1 MNAVSVYVNTA
12 KLVLQTTEA
21 TTAAAASLNPELSRL
36 LLSLRQLLS
45 CVVCNRLVNDPYVPQ
60 HGQCAHNVCRLC
72 MRGQKLLHPA
82 CSHCKDNNNFKTYNE
97 NKQMRCLL
105 MCYKSL
111 CEHLRCSAVFSHFA
125 GHKVGQYNSSSV
137 PSVLM
142 PQMSLQDLIVEGA
155 GYDDILNAFNSD
167 LPKPM
172 MATMAKP
179 MHLPAL
185 VTPLTSIAAA
195 TPLAPIQHTIKVAA
209 MQQTAPKAS
218 TPPTSVTAAISIP
231 VSTYTPKLKVDN
243 SSHHHFKHHTPMAT
257 PTSSLSNTPST
268 QEHQTPMNTSV
279 THTQLIQLNQL
290 KNSGNIT
297 YIGPNTRGI
306 VLPIVSTAGSSGV
319 PLTIASARL
328 QTLNRQLAHAR
339 ALAVSSA
346 SATAVNNSSTV
357 NTSANS
363 VEHRNPLATF
373 KSSMASSQTMKTS
386 MATFSSSPAITTT
399 PTCVTTSAQ
408 MRNPPP
414 IKTVSNGSAMYSVL
428 YTGIGNKITI
438 KRKTD
443 GDEDATQKKNSSI
456 STPNANLLRPLSKTP
471 NKKRG
476 CRCGNTTA
484 TPGKLTCCGQRCPC
498 YVDSKSCIGCKC
510 RGCRNPHRPDGNKV
524 RPIIPELACYEIQ
537 MADDHG
543 NVNELPIAT
552 TSNVLNTLSADN
564 NATTNLT
571 TTLNFN
577 ATTSTSAAAA
587 IASTSSTSATL
598 MPIRGLHHFTTSSI
612 GNSCVTTS
620 SIPPLTSTTMPT
632 QTASMTQASFGANLA
647 SSATVQAAASSMSS
661 NITAPGNI
669 VQLDQI
675 QRESLLIQNAE
686 GKFQV
691 VNVFT
696 TTGANVGGSTS
707 CTGQS
712 SSQVPTLQRIKTLPQ
727 TVVSAHNSFVLPS
740 SISSTT
746 MSGTTTTTSLP
757 QLILQSQQQQQH
769 QHHHGQHILQHHQH
783 HQQQQQ
789 QHHQQHQQQQQH
801 LNHQSIT
808 SQRISNNVTATSSLP
823 LQLQQ
828 QLKQNII
835 TVHAIH
841 TNPPTSN
848 TSPVTA
854 PVLTPSSSP
863 APTSATISLPP
874 LITNNSHGGLELT
887 DSSDGSRNTYT
898 NIIVSSSSPCDNITT
913 SSSSITSIPMTVSMA
928 GNVHTQQSLNMKS
941 LNSPNF

>member
-1 MNAVSVYVNTA
+1 MNAISVYVNTA

-21 TTAAAASLNPELSRL
+21 TTAATAGPNTELSRQ

-45 CVVCNRLVNDPYVPQ
+45 CVVCNRLVNDPFVPQ
-60 HGQCAHNVCRLC
+60 NGHCAHNVCRLC
-72 MRGQKLLHPA
+72 VRGQKLLHPD
-82 CSHCKDNNNFKTYNE
+82 CSYCKDNRDFKTYNE
-97 NKQMRCLL
+97 NKQMRCLM

-125 GHKVGQYNSSSV
+125 GHKVVQYNTSTV
-137 PSVLM
+137 PTVM
-142 PQMSLQDLIVEGA
+142 VPQMSLQELIVEGA
-155 GYDDILNAFNSD
+155 NYDDILNAFNSD

-172 MATMAKP
+172 IVPLPKP
-179 MHLPAL
+179 MHMPAL

-195 TPLAPIQHTIKVAA
+195 TPLAPIQQTIKVAS

-231 VSTYTPKLKVDN
+231 VSTYAPKLKVEN
-243 SSHHHFKHHTPMAT
+243 TTHHHFKHHTSVT
-257 PTSSLSNTPST
+257 NPTASLSNTPRS
-268 QEHQTPMNTSV
+268 QQDQQTPPNTAV
-279 THTQLIQLNQL
+279 THSQLIQLNQL

-297 YIGPNTRGI
+297 YFGPNTRGI
-306 VLPIVSTAGSSGV
+306 VVPIVSSSGSTAV
-319 PLTIASARL
+319 PLSIASARL
-328 QTLNRQLAHAR
+328 QTLNRQLAQAR

-346 SATAVNNSSTV
+346 SATAVNTTVSTV
-357 NTSANS
+357 NTTSS
-363 VEHRNPLATF
+363 CIEPRTPLATF
-373 KSSMASSQTMKTS
+373 KTSMASSQTMKSTL
-386 MATFSSSPAITTT
+386 TTYSST
-399 PTCVTTSAQ
+399 PTSTAATSVTTSSQ
-408 MRNPPP
+408 IRNPPP

-443 GDEDATQKKNSSI
+443 GDEDTTQKKNSTM
-456 STPNANLLRPLSKTP
+456 STPNTNLLRPVSKTQ

-537 MADDHG
+537 MADDNG

-552 TSNVLNTLSADN
+552 SSNVLNTLSAADN
-564 NATTNLT
+564 NVSANLTTNLN
-571 TTLNFN
+571 LNS
-577 ATTSTSAAAA
+577 TTSSTATAAV
-587 IASTSSTSATL
+587 ASTSTTATL
-598 MPIRGLHHFTTSSI
+598 MPIRGLHHTVS
-612 GNSCVTTS
+612 NSCVTTS
-620 SIPPLTSTTMPT
+620 TIPPLTSTTLPT
-632 QTASMTQASFGANLA
+632 QTSSMTQASFGASLA
-647 SSATVQAAASSMSS
+647 SSATVQTTAASTMSS
-661 NITAPGNI
+661 NITAPGSI

-686 GKFQV
+686 V
-691 VNVFT
+691 VSVFT
-696 TTGANVGGSTS
+696 TGNNVGGSTS
-707 CTGQS
+707 CSGQS
-712 SSQVPTLQRIKTLPQ
+712 SSQLPTLQRIKTMPQ
-727 TVVSAHNSFVLPS
+727 TIVSAHNSFVLPS

-757 QLILQSQQQQQH
+757 QLILQSQQQQQQH
-769 QHHHGQHILQHHQH
+769 QHQQTQHLLQQQQQHHQQQQQHHQH
-783 HQQQQQ
+783 HQQQQ
-789 QHHQQHQQQQQH
+789 
-801 LNHQSIT
+801 LNHQSLT
-808 SQRISNNVTATSSLP
+808 TQRISNNLNTATSSLP

-841 TNPPTSN
+841 TNPSTN

-874 LITNNSHGGLELT
+874 LIANNPNHTNLEINETTT
-887 DSSDGSRNTYT
+887 DVSRNTTFT
-898 NIIVSSSSPCDNITT
+898 NIIVSSSSSPCENITT
-913 SSSSITSIPMTVSMA
+913 TTSTSITSMPITVSLS
-928 GNVHTQQSLNMKS
+928 HTQQPLNRKS